1 MTEAD
6 STHVPS
12 LSLPLTPEQYRH
24 LDRASKLLGV
34 GLVALGLD
42 AGGDTVVGL
51 ALGVVGAAVAL
62 TTVFVRKHEY
72 E

>member
-1 MTEAD
+1 VTERD
-6 STHVPS
+6 
-12 LSLPLTPEQYRH
+12 LSRPRLSPERYRH

-51 ALGVVGAAVAL
+51 TLGVVGTAVAL
-62 TTVFVRKHEY
+62 TTVFVRRLQY

>member
-1 MTEAD
+1 
-6 STHVPS
+6 
-12 LSLPLTPEQYRH
+12 
-24 LDRASKLLGV
+24 V

-51 ALGVVGAAVAL
+51 TLGVVGTAVAL
-62 TTVFVRKHEY
+62 TTVFVRRLQY